1 MNGSSESIDFETNL
15 AIIYLDDDAKL
26 STPCVPLQR
35 PSVLFNGVIKD
46 FREQSIVFL

>member
-15 AIIYLDDDAKL
+15 AIIYLGDNVKL
-26 STPCVPLQR
+26 SVPLQR